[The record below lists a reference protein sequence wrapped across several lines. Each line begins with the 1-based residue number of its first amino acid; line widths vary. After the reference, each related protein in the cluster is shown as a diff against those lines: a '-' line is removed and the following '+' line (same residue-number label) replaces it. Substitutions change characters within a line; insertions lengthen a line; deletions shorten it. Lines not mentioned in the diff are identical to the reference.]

1 VGKAA
6 KFCTGRGRRCW
17 NWNDGEEVRAARK
30 SVRGDGARGAQC
42 VEVELQRKWAS
53 DGKV

>member
-1 VGKAA
+1 MEEG
-6 KFCTGRGRRCW
+6 W

-30 SVRGDGARGAQC
+30 SGRGGDAVRRAEC

-53 DGKV
+53 DGKL